1 MNLVLYLSRV
11 RSSDLLGG
19 ILAAEKLESENPEH
33 DESDTPD
40 ARECKRLSE
49 EYDAKY
55 GRPDGTYAGPYCVR
69 RSDWKLSQRQPKQ
82 PEAQC
87 SSKQRNWSEVM
98 LGEAVRS
105 LHASSPYDLKQP
117 GRYEKQPRKI

>member
-49 EYDAKY
+49 EHDAKH

-87 SSKQRNWSEVM
+87 SSNQRN
-98 LGEAVRS
+98 
-105 LHASSPYDLKQP
+105 
-117 GRYEKQPRKI
+117 